1 MGEAQLDLLERL
13 LARLEQYARTVTRA
27 QLEADLDV
35 WLMVSRALELAAQ
48 CCSILRWKIAAK
60 RGLGV
65 PETYR
70 DAFVRLAQAGII
82 TAEASTALQGWVGL
96 RNVLAHIYTGVDLD
110 RLHAALVADKSALRN
125 VVRIAALELTTSS
138 GNGR

>member
-13 LARLEQYARTVTRA
+13 LVRLEHYARSVSRT
-27 QLEADLDV
+27 QLEASLDD

-48 CCSILRWKIAAK
+48 CCVDLAMEIVAK

-70 DAFVRLAQAGII
+70 DAFVRLAQAGIL
-82 TAEASTALQGWVGL
+82 TPEASTALQAWAGL
-96 RNVLAHIYTGVDLD
+96 R
-110 RLHAALVADKSALRN
+110 
-125 VVRIAALELTTSS
+125 
-138 GNGR
+138 